1 MLCIFKLKH
10 DIRVESK
17 VGIARRELEI
27 LLGSGV
33 EEIATIPALFKK
45 TPFSLLDDE
54 IIHRMSRLT
63 YLGGVQGF
71 LAEVPGLTE
80 LKSIVERSTYFRE
93 VYCLEIGGNG
103 ELHRNYGGVAR
114 AGEFVDVGPNM
125 QIYKQNLEGGGSL
138 LILIAFP
145 IQTLMEYAGEVL
157 KLPYVTFTKH
167 IEDLGERL
175 TVMEKG
181 VEKGL
186 EELLEHLRRGYRR
199 APWLGLYKEHIGD
212 YVDWAFSDFRT
223 WGLHFIHKHEG
234 KADPWLARSALNIA
248 LPEGKGVV
256 LDPFCG
262 SGTFIADA
270 PLMGV
275 NAVCV
280 DVNPLSTLIA
290 NVKCNLH
297 RLDLGEVREALV
309 AIARRGGSKAF
320 KEHSTI
326 KVAIDEVSSGLTRD
340 FLYVMLSRQIGR
352 RGDVYAGFIEDSIY
366 FYLQAYAS
374 RKLMEMLDVEAR
386 GSCTVICGDVL
397 EVELPQVDAIV
408 TSPPYFDA
416 VDYVTPVSQHL
427 KILGLV
433 ESPEVVDV
441 RMIGSKSRRALSLR
455 GLEELPPSAREV
467 IRILRFKGR
476 VEKALRIL
484 QYLLDMKKALEKFYK
499 TLRPGGRAVF
509 VVGRYH
515 HWKVGSID
523 LEIDGAK
530 IIEDLGETA
539 GFSFEEELQHNIS
552 KIDPGDRV
560 KEEAVIVW
568 SKSETIKPAPSRSY
582 VRERTEIKGV
592 KRLLDFLD
600 NID

>member
-10 DIRVESK
+10 DVRVESK

-441 RMIGSKSRRALSLR
+441 RMLGSKSRRALSLR
-455 GLEELPPSAREV
+455 GLEELPPSAGEV

-484 QYLLDMKKALEKFYK
+484 QYLLDMKKTLEKFYK

>member
-33 EEIATIPALFKK
+33 EEVATIPALFKK

-93 VYCLEIGGNG
+93 VYCLEIGGDG
-103 ELHRNYGGVAR
+103 ELYRNYGSAAR
-114 AGEFVDVGPNM
+114 AGEFVDVSPSM

-138 LILIAFP
+138 LVLIAFP
-145 IQTLMEYAGEVL
+145 TQTLMEYAGEVL

-175 TVMEKG
+175 AVMEKG

-275 NAVCV
+275 DAVCV
-280 DVNPLSTLIA
+280 DVNPLSALIA

-352 RGDVYAGFIEDSIY
+352 RSDVYAGFIEDSIY

-441 RMIGSKSRRALSLR
+441 RMLGSKSRRALSLR
-455 GLEELPPSAREV
+455 GLEELPPSAGEV

>member
-1 MLCIFKLKH
+1 MLCLFKLKH

-17 VGIARRELEI
+17 VGIARRELET

-33 EEIATIPALFKK
+33 EEIPTIPALFKK
-45 TPFSLLDDE
+45 TPFSHLDDE

-71 LAEVPGLTE
+71 LAEVNGLTE
-80 LKSIVERSTYFRE
+80 LKSIVGRSTYFRE
-93 VYCLEIGGNG
+93 VYCLEIDENG

-125 QIYKQNLEGGGSL
+125 QVYKQNLEGGGSL

-157 KLPYVTFTKH
+157 KLPYVTFTKQ
-167 IEDLGERL
+167 IKDLGERL
-175 TVMEKG
+175 AVMEKG

-309 AIARRGGSKAF
+309 TIARRGGSKAL
-320 KEHSTI
+320 KEHSAI
-326 KVAIDEVSSGLTRD
+326 KAAIDEVSSGLTRD
-340 FLYVMLSRQIGR
+340 FLYVMLSRQVGR
-352 RGDVYAGFIEDSIY
+352 RGDIYAGFIEDSIY

-374 RKLMEMLDVEAR
+374 RKLMEILGVEAR

-427 KILGLV
+427 KILGIV
-433 ESPEVVDV
+433 ESPEVVDA

-476 VEKALRIL
+476 VEKAHIIL

-515 HWKVGSID
+515 HWRVGSID
-523 LEIDGAK
+523 IEVDGAK
-530 IIEDLGETA
+530 IIEDLGETV

-582 VRERTEIKGV
+582 VRERREIKGI
-592 KRLLDFLD
+592 KRLLSFLD

>member
-1 MLCIFKLKH
+1 MLCLFKLKH

-17 VGIARRELEI
+17 VGIARRELET

-33 EEIATIPALFKK
+33 EEVATIPALFKK

-54 IIHRMSRLT
+54 IIHRMSRLA

-71 LAEVPGLTE
+71 LAEVHDLTE
-80 LKSIVERSTYFRE
+80 LKSIVGRSTYFRE

-114 AGEFVDVGPNM
+114 AGEFVDVSPNM
-125 QIYKQNLEGGGSL
+125 QVYRQNLEGGGSL

-175 TVMEKG
+175 AVMEKG

-186 EELLEHLRRGYRR
+186 EELLEHLKRGYRR
-199 APWLGLYKEHIGD
+199 APWLGLYKEHVGD

-297 RLDLGEVREALV
+297 RLDLDEVREAVV
-309 AIARRGGSKAF
+309 AIARRGGSKAL
-320 KEHSTI
+320 KEHSAI
-326 KVAIDEVSSGLTRD
+326 KAVIDEVSSGLTRD

-352 RGDVYAGFIEDSIY
+352 RGDVYAGFIEDSVY

-374 RKLMEMLDVEAR
+374 RKLMEILGVEAM

-433 ESPEVVDV
+433 ESPEVVDA
-441 RMIGSKSRRALSLR
+441 RMLGSKSRRALSLR

-476 VEKALRIL
+476 IEKALLIL

-499 TLRPGGRAVF
+499 ALRPGGRAVF

-515 HWKVGSID
+515 HWRVGSM
-523 LEIDGAK
+523 EIEVDGAK
-530 IIEDLGETA
+530 IIEDLGETV

-582 VRERTEIKGV
+582 VRERTEIKGI

-600 NID
+600 NTG